1 MAAGIQPLT
10 LVQVGKESTAGTA
23 VAATRRIL
31 TKSATYRQLQ
41 TQEMFE
47 GQLSGVLSRSVT
59 KPEVTREASQLE
71 IATDLDFEQVLL
83 PLLSGVKGGVTPST
97 PGTGEGRLWTF
108 APSQT
113 APSVDSYTL
122 EFVVDDGSTKQAV
135 EAPFGITTSLEITGG
150 VEALPQ
156 ITYSMDARKSSDVTY
171 TSGISL
177 PGMANEFA
185 SNLRWAVAMNDV
197 WADIGNT
204 AISGQVYGFTWG
216 QSAFVMPQY
225 YLQDRSDL
233 DFAGVEPQ
241 TRTTDVTIECTY
253 DTGASNFVETEMG
266 KKDSGTIRFLELKLQ
281 GAAFGSPDAA
291 LNRFIKLRGCFVHAD
306 DSMEELGADRDGNS
320 VVSMHLV
327 SQYDPT
333 GGIDVNYLVQNN
345 VASFP

>member
-41 TQEMFE
+41 AQEMFE
-47 GQLSGVLSRSVT
+47 GQLSGVLSRSIT
-59 KPEVTREASQLE
+59 KPQMTREASQLE
-71 IATDLDFEQVLL
+71 IASDLDFEQVLL
-83 PLLSGVKGGVTPST
+83 PLLSGAKGGVTPSS
-97 PGTGEGRLWTF
+97 PGSGEARLWTF
-108 APSQT
+108 SPSQT

-122 EFVVDDGSTKQAV
+122 EFVVDDGSTKQNV
-135 EAPFGITTSLEITGG
+135 EASFGITSSFEITGG

-156 ITYSMDARKSSDVTY
+156 ITWSMDARKSTDSTY

-185 SNLRWAVAMNDV
+185 ANLKWTAHMDDTWSAIGGSNIN
-197 WADIGNT
+197 
-204 AISGQVYGFTWG
+204 GQVYGFTWG
-216 QSAFVMPQY
+216 QSAYVMPQY
-225 YLQDRSDL
+225 YLDGRETL
-233 DFAGVEPQ
+233 DFSGVEPQ
-241 TRTTDVTIECTY
+241 TRSADVTIQCTY
-253 DTGASNFVETEMG
+253 DTGASNFAETEMA
-266 KKDSGTIRFLELKLQ
+266 KKDSGTIRFLELRIQ
-281 GAAFGSPDAA
+281 GASFSAPDAA

-306 DSMEELGADRDGNS
+306 DSMQDLGTDRDGNS
-320 VVSMHLV
+320 VISMHLL

-333 GGIDVNYLVQNN
+333 GGIDCDYLVQNN

>member
-23 VAATRRIL
+23 VAATRRVL
-31 TKSATYRQLQ
+31 TKSATYRQQQ

-47 GQLSGVLSRSVT
+47 GQLSGVLSRAVT
-59 KPEVTREASQLE
+59 KPKITREASQLE
-71 IATDLDFEQVLL
+71 ISTDLDFEQVLM
-83 PLLSGVKGGVTPST
+83 PLLSGVKGGVTPSS
-97 PGTGEGRLWTF
+97 PGSGEARLWTF
-108 APSQT
+108 SPSQT

-135 EAPFGITTSLEITGG
+135 EASFGVTSSFEITGG

-156 ITYSMDARKSSDVTY
+156 ITYSMDARKSSDATY

-185 SNLRWAVAMNDV
+185 SNLRWSAHMDDTWSA
-197 WADIGNT
+197 IGGTN
-204 AISGQVYGFTWG
+204 IGGQVYGFTWG
-216 QSAFVMPQY
+216 QSAYVMPQY
-225 YLQDRSDL
+225 YLDGRDTL
-233 DFAGVEPQ
+233 DFSGVEPQ
-241 TRTTDVTIECTY
+241 TRTTDVAIECTY
-253 DTGASNFVETEMG
+253 DTGASNFAETEMA
-266 KKDSGTIRFLELKLQ
+266 KKDSGTIRFLELRIA
-281 GAAFGSPDAA
+281 GAVFGTPDAA

-320 VVSMHLV
+320 VLSMHLV

-333 GGIDVNYLVQNN
+333 GGIDVDYLVQNN

>member
-41 TQEMFE
+41 AQEMFE
-47 GQLSGVLSRSVT
+47 GQLSGVLSRSIT
-59 KPEVTREASQLE
+59 KPQMTREASQLE

-83 PLLSGVKGGVTPST
+83 PLLSGAKGGVTPSS
-97 PGTGEGRLWTF
+97 PGSGEARLWTF
-108 APSQT
+108 SPSQT

-122 EFVVDDGSTKQAV
+122 EFVVDDGSTKQNV
-135 EAPFGITTSLEITGG
+135 EASFGITSSFEITGG

-156 ITYSMDARKSSDVTY
+156 ITWSMDARKSTDSTY

-177 PGMANEFA
+177 PGMANEFTA
-185 SNLRWAVAMNDV
+185 NLKWTAHMDDTWSAIGGSNIN
-197 WADIGNT
+197 
-204 AISGQVYGFTWG
+204 GQVYGFTWG
-216 QSAFVMPQY
+216 QSAYVMPQY
-225 YLQDRSDL
+225 YLDGRETL
-233 DFAGVEPQ
+233 DFSGVEPQ
-241 TRTTDVTIECTY
+241 TRSADVTIQCTY
-253 DTGASNFVETEMG
+253 DTGASNFAETEMA
-266 KKDSGTIRFLELKLQ
+266 KKDSGTIRFLELRIQ
-281 GAAFGSPDAA
+281 GAAFSSPDAA

-306 DSMEELGADRDGNS
+306 DSMQDLGTDRDGNS
-320 VVSMHLV
+320 VISMHLL

-333 GGIDVNYLVQNN
+333 GGIDCDYLVQNN

>member
-1 MAAGIQPLT
+1 MAAGIFPLT

-23 VAATRRIL
+23 VAATRRNL

-156 ITYSMDARKSSDVTY
+156 ITYSMDARKSSDVTTHLASRCRGWP
-171 TSGISL
+171 TSSRL
-177 PGMANEFA
+177 
-185 SNLRWAVAMNDV
+185 
-197 WADIGNT
+197 T
-204 AISGQVYGFTWG
+204 
-216 QSAFVMPQY
+216 FVGPW
-225 YLQDRSDL
+225 R
-233 DFAGVEPQ
+233 
-241 TRTTDVTIECTY
+241 
-253 DTGASNFVETEMG
+253 
-266 KKDSGTIRFLELKLQ
+266 
-281 GAAFGSPDAA
+281 
-291 LNRFIKLRGCFVHAD
+291 
-306 DSMEELGADRDGNS
+306 
-320 VVSMHLV
+320 
-327 SQYDPT
+327 
-333 GGIDVNYLVQNN
+333 
-345 VASFP
+345 